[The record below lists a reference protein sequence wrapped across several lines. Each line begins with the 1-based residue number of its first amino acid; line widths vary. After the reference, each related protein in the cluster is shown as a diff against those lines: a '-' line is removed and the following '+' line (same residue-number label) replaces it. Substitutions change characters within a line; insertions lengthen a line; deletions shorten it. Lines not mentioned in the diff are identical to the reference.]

1 MTKRNPSSECGSE
14 GLAVRSR
21 RNRRAPADPSARSPK
36 GRRLLAATLR
46 TATLQT
52 WIPLAIFLGA
62 AFATAPPAQAQITE
76 SEYTQRRAAVAER
89 IRDGFMVVEG
99 APEPKH
105 DYEDFVQD
113 PNFLY
118 LTGLHEQDAVLV
130 LVKRDGL
137 VTQTL
142 FVAPRDPARE
152 VWSGILLGVEG
163 AAERTGLATRDHSD
177 VERVVD
183 SLAAAL
189 PLVYL
194 PGGRG
199 EIFLRLRN
207 RGSPEI
213 VNADRLIA
221 GLRARK
227 SPAELD
233 LLRKA
238 IAITVDAQV
247 LAMRSI
253 SPGMNE
259 FEVEALIEYT
269 FRRNGADRPAFASIV
284 GSGPNSTTL
293 HYNRNDRFMNTGE
306 LVVMDVGASYRGYAA
321 DVTRTVPVSGVFSPE
336 QRAIY
341 QLVRDA
347 QAAAERVAR
356 PGANSMAMNLAVD
369 SVIKHGLAALG
380 LIESADAV
388 YDCGNDQRA
397 ATCPQY
403 RLYYI
408 HGLGHGIGLDVHD
421 PGTSGIQPGI
431 LAPGDAFSIEP
442 GVYVRANLLDIIP
455 ASARNDAMKARIA
468 SAVWHYANI
477 GVRIEDD
484 YLVTDS
490 GVEWASGA
498 PREIAEIEAVM
509 RDRVDVP
516 RDPDKIDWYRATEPA
531 PRAPR

>member
-1 MTKRNPSSECGSE
+1 VLFG
-14 GLAVRSR
+14 
-21 RNRRAPADPSARSPK
+21 
-36 GRRLLAATLR
+36 
-46 TATLQT
+46 
-52 WIPLAIFLGA
+52 AILVS
-62 AFATAPPAQAQITE
+62 APPAQSQIPE
-76 SEYTQRRAAVAER
+76 AEYAQRRAAVAER
-89 IRDGFMVVEG
+89 MRDGFMVVEG
-99 APEPKH
+99 APEPEH

-118 LTGLHEQDAVLV
+118 LTGLREQEAVLV
-130 LVKRDGL
+130 LVKQGGV

-152 VWSGILLGVEG
+152 VWSGFRLGVEG

-194 PGGRG
+194 AGGRG
-199 EIFLRLRN
+199 ETLMRLRN
-207 RGSPEI
+207 RESPRL
-213 VNADRLIA
+213 ADADDLIA
-221 GLRARK
+221 RLRASK
-227 SPAELD
+227 SAAELD
-233 LLRKA
+233 LIRKA
-238 IAITVDAQV
+238 IAITVDAQL

-259 FEVEALIEYT
+259 FEVEGLIEYT

-293 HYNRNDRFMNTGE
+293 HYNRNDRFMNAGE
-306 LVVMDVGASYRGYAA
+306 LVVMDVGASYRGYAS

-336 QRAIY
+336 QRAVY

-347 QAAAERVAR
+347 QAAAERAAR
-356 PGANSMAMNLAVD
+356 PGASSMAMNLAVD

-388 YDCGNDQRA
+388 YDCGNNRRA
-397 ATCPQY
+397 TTWPQY

-421 PGTSGIQPGI
+421 PGTSGIQPGT
-431 LAPGDAFSIEP
+431 LSPGDAFSIEP

-455 ASARNDAMKARIA
+455 PSPRNDAMKARIA

-509 RDRVDVP
+509 RDRAHVP
-516 RDPDKIDWYRATEPA
+516 RDPAKIDWYRATEPPA
-531 PRAPR
+531 RAPR

>member
-1 MTKRNPSSECGSE
+1 MSC
-14 GLAVRSR
+14 
-21 RNRRAPADPSARSPK
+21 
-36 GRRLLAATLR
+36 RLLTATLR
-46 TATLQT
+46 TATLRT
-52 WIPLAIFLGA
+52 WIPLAICLGA
-62 AFATAPPAQAQITE
+62 ILVPAPQAHSQIPETE
-76 SEYTQRRAAVAER
+76 YAQRRTAVAEQM
-89 IRDGFMVVEG
+89 RDGFMVVEG
-99 APEPKH
+99 APEPEH

-118 LTGLHEQDAVLV
+118 LTGLNEQAAALV
-130 LVKRDGL
+130 LVKHGAV

-142 FVAPRDPARE
+142 FVAPRNPARE
-152 VWSGILLGVEG
+152 VWSGFVLGVEG

-177 VERVVD
+177 VEHVVD

-194 PGGRG
+194 AGGRG
-199 EIFLRLRN
+199 EIFMRLRN
-207 RGSPEI
+207 RESPRMA
-213 VNADRLIA
+213 NADDLIA
-221 GLRARK
+221 RLRGRK
-227 SPAELD
+227 SEAELD
-233 LLRKA
+233 LIRKA
-238 IAITVDAQV
+238 IAITVDAQR

-259 FEVEALIEYT
+259 FEIEGLIEYT

-293 HYNRNDRFMNTGE
+293 HYNRNDRFMNAGE
-306 LVVMDVGASYRGYAA
+306 LVVMDVGASYRGYAG

-347 QAAAERVAR
+347 QAAGERAAR
-356 PGANSMAMNLAVD
+356 PGSNSMALNLAVD

-380 LIESADAV
+380 LIESANAV
-388 YDCGNDQRA
+388 YDCGINQRA
-397 ATCPQY
+397 TTCPQY
-403 RLYYI
+403 RLYYM
-408 HGLGHGIGLDVHD
+408 HGLGHGIGLEVHD

-431 LAPGDAFSIEP
+431 LSPGDAFSIEP

-455 ASARNDAMKARIA
+455 PSPRNDAMKARIA

-509 RDRVDVP
+509 RERVSGP
-516 RDPDKIDWYRATEPA
+516 RDPAKIDWYRATEHPGLS
-531 PRAPR
+531 PR